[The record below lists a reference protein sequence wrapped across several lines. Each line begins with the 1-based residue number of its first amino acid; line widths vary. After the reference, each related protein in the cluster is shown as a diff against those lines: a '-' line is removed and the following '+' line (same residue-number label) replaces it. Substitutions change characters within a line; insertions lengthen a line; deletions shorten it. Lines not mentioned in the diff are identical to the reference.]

1 MSSSACQFTLPAT
14 SHNRPSHPIPRN
26 AWIIFALTVALML
39 SDYMTRSVITGVLPD
54 LKALWALNDSQLGV
68 LVSIVPLIVGIT
80 AWPIALMADRWGY
93 VRSVTLMGAVWCL
106 ATILC
111 GVSQSH
117 AQMLMARAAVG
128 LGEAGYGSVGGAVLS
143 LTFPSTRISAVL
155 GAFQAAAVFG
165 AALGVIAGGVIGAA
179 QGWRSAFIWVGAGS
193 LLLVAL
199 FPLLVREPRRM
210 AAAGVLAPG
219 AMGLR
224 HVVRELLMT
233 SSARFTY
240 LGSGLQIAILAVIAA
255 WMPSFLA
262 REYGLPADQA
272 GLRAGVLMVMAGA
285 GMIVGG
291 LLADRAGQRR
301 RLYFAS
307 AYTFAS
313 FALLTTAFAFPA
325 GPAQMALLL
334 AGATVVGAH
343 AGISVAVIIDVTH
356 PGLRATAIATLALS
370 NNLLGLAPGPYLAGA
385 ISDATSLRT
394 ALMVM
399 PTAGILAS
407 ACFLLAGRTY
417 ARDLASNALRGVNRV
432 AGAAAQ

>member
-1 MSSSACQFTLPAT
+1 MPAT

-26 AWIIFALTVALML
+26 AWIVFALTVALML
-39 SDYMTRSVITGVLPD
+39 ADYMTRSVINGVLPD
-54 LKALWALNDSQLGV
+54 LKTLWALNDSQLGV
-68 LVSIVPLIVGIT
+68 LVSVVPLIVGVA

-93 VRSVTLMGAVWCL
+93 IRSVTLMGAVWSV

-128 LGEAGYGSVGGAVLS
+128 LGEAGYGGVGAAVLS
-143 LTFPSTRISAVL
+143 STFPATRISAVL

-165 AALGVIAGGVIGAA
+165 TALGVIAGGLIGAA
-179 QGWRSAFIWVGAGS
+179 HGWRGAFVWIGTGS

-199 FPLLVREPRRM
+199 FPLFVREPSRVVATRVS
-210 AAAGVLAPG
+210 ASGS
-219 AMGLR
+219 MGLGE
-224 HVVRELLMT
+224 VVRELLAPR
-233 SSARFTY
+233 SARFTY
-240 LGSGLQIAILAVIAA
+240 LGSGLQIVALAVIAA

-262 REYGLPADQA
+262 REYGLSADQA
-272 GLRAGVLMVMAGA
+272 GTRAGLLVMMAGI

-301 RLYFAS
+301 RLHFAS
-307 AYTFAS
+307 ACTLTS
-313 FALLTTAFAFPA
+313 FVLLTTAFAIPA

-334 AGATVVGAH
+334 AGTTLTGAH
-343 AGISVAVIIDVTH
+343 AGVVGAVIIDVIH

-370 NNLLGLAPGPYLAGA
+370 NNLLGLAPGPYLAGV

-394 ALMVM
+394 AMMVM
-399 PTAGILAS
+399 PAAGLLAS

-417 ARDLASNALRGVNRV
+417 ERDSASNASRTANRV
-432 AGAAAQ
+432 AGAATQ